1 MQQLHQYASLS
12 FKVSDTAYESLPE
25 SIVNGN
31 GQAVSTIWLYMTEVI
46 FTKKSYELTKYSM
59 TLMTHYAGL

>member
-12 FKVSDTAYESLPE
+12 SKVSDTAYESLPE

-31 GQAVSTIWLYMTEVI
+31 GQADPRIRIHYMNEVI
-46 FTKKSYELTKYSM
+46 FTKTYESTKYSM
-59 TLMTHYAGL
+59 TLMTH